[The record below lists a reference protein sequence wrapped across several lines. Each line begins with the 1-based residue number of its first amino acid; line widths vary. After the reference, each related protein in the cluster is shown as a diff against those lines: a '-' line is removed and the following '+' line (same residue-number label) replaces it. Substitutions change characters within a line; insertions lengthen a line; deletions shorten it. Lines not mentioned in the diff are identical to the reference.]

1 MTSTWTNREILQ
13 RYFRGLVDLECD
25 LIEKQPEI
33 VNQYRRENANF
44 VQEIKRAL
52 DKFCEQLTPEL
63 KDMYVSKYKE
73 NKPFI
78 EFYNVVAPTS
88 QIMGLNKELNTLV
101 SHLERP
107 QERLYA

>member
-13 RYFRGLVDLECD
+13 RYFRGLVDLECE
-25 LIEKQPEI
+25 LIEQYPERA
-33 VNQYRRENANF
+33 NKYRHENTIF
-44 VQEIKRAL
+44 VQEIKRVL
-52 DKFCEQLTPEL
+52 DEFCKQLTPEL

-88 QIMGLNKELNTLV
+88 QIMALNKELNVLV